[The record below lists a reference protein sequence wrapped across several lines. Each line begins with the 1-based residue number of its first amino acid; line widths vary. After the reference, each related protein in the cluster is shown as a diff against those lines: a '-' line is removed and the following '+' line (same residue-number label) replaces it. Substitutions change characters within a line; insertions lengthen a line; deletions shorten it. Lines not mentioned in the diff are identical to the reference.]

1 MGSVVMESG
10 RHLLYLT
17 RVGLTLAPDRHVFY
31 SAQEASVQTAGDQ
44 IVLAAN
50 VHMTSLNKVS
60 SVRYYGS
67 DLEYE
72 VFLCSCE
79 WNSPVG

>member
-1 MGSVVMESG
+1 MSPIGIHE
-10 RHLLYLT
+10 RLT
-17 RVGLTLAPDRHVFY
+17 
-31 SAQEASVQTAGDQ
+31 TAGDQ
-44 IVLAAN
+44 FVLAGN

-67 DLEYE
+67 DLVQTATEHE
-72 VFLCSCE
+72 AFLCSCE

>member
-1 MGSVVMESG
+1 MSPIGVHK
-10 RHLLYLT
+10 RLT
-17 RVGLTLAPDRHVFY
+17 
-31 SAQEASVQTAGDQ
+31 TAGDQ

-67 DLEYE
+67 DLVPTATEYE
-72 VFLCSCE
+72 AFLCSCE